1 MVEGMACFVKT
12 LTGEAVKDIELG
24 NPFLRMKIFP
34 LFGVENKPITLEDV
48 PQEFRPYPG
57 CIFVSGKC
65 CGVIVGASLI

>member
-1 MVEGMACFVKT
+1 MACFVKT

>member
-1 MVEGMACFVKT
+1 MACFIKT

-57 CIFVSGKC
+57 CIFVSG
-65 CGVIVGASLI
+65 VVWRDSRTLSN